1 MMAKQ
6 TTKGGKPAP
15 TTKFE
20 RGFTAQAPGKPEE
33 RPPSLKGRVYNEFR
47 PDVARGSTMPPP
59 TGDTQE
65 PRMSK
70 RLGKAKGGK
79 R

>member
-1 MMAKQ
+1 MHKQ
-6 TTKGGKPAP
+6 PAKGGKSAP

-47 PDVARGSTMPPP
+47 PDAARGSTMPPP

-65 PRMSK
+65 PRISK
-70 RLGKAKGGK
+70 RLNKGRK